1 MRRLAVGFIF
11 LIASANLPGWTQAQ
25 TEHSPAD
32 LAFDGAVAAVRDK
45 NYSAAVS
52 TFRELAE
59 QSHHDAQYNLAL
71 LLDRGLGT
79 PEDFKEAFKWGLL
92 AKIGKIKRA
101 NKLVTSIQEKL
112 SEESKRAVYD
122 DVQNFIRA
130 RVDAGN
136 RDAIMQYA
144 YLQASI
150 LPEPNNN
157 EAYVWYSIAAALG
170 LPNSIAK
177 REEIRALILPEEL
190 ETLQLRANEL
200 FVKLPKPEAD
210 SGSENAPA
218 PEPATPLPSSS
229 DQTPPLSE
237 TDA

>member
-1 MRRLAVGFIF
+1 MRRLAVGLIF
-11 LIASANLPGWTQAQ
+11 LIVSASFAGLAQAQ
-25 TEHSPAD
+25 NEQSPAD

-45 NYSAAVS
+45 NYIAAVS
-52 TFRELAE
+52 TFRQLAE

-71 LLDRGLGT
+71 LLDRGLGA

-112 SEESKRAVYD
+112 SEESKIAVYD

-144 YLQASI
+144 YFQASI

-170 LPNSIAK
+170 LPYSIAK

-190 ETLQLRANEL
+190 EALQSQANQL
-200 FVKLPKPEAD
+200 FTKLPKPEAD
-210 SGSENAPA
+210 NGSENAPA
-218 PEPATPLPSSS
+218 PEPAVPLPSSV
-229 DQTPPLSE
+229 DQTPPVSE